1 MTKLPHEELLQN
13 LVGKKEK
20 ANGRREMEWK
30 NMNLYRL
37 IYIYINNNLY
47 VLYHRSEDFGLILL
61 VNVYKE

>member
-13 LVGKKEK
+13 LVGKQEK

-37 IYIYINNNLY
+37 IYIYI
-47 VLYHRSEDFGLILL
+47 
-61 VNVYKE
+61 